1 MTQNKTSLELI
12 YDLPTRIFHWLFVSL
27 FLTAILIA
35 KILDDESPWFVFH
48 MLAGLTLTFL
58 VFLRIIWGIF
68 GSKHARFSQMPLNPR
83 SLINYFSNLLQNKPM
98 HWSGHNPA
106 SSWAGIT
113 LMIFA
118 LGLGVTGYLMTSTG
132 AKEDFEDAHEIF
144 ANGFIVVSILHV
156 AGLLLH
162 TLRNKDSLLMS
173 MLHGKKEKG
182 ESPAGI
188 SSNHALVGVVLLVL
202 IGFYGLV
209 LWRGFDSTT
218 NTLNLWGQSL
228 ELGESQADSESEIVN
243 SPDPEEDAENE
254 N

>member
-1 MTQNKTSLELI
+1 
-12 YDLPTRIFHWLFVSL
+12 
-27 FLTAILIA
+27 
-35 KILDDESPWFVFH
+35 
-48 MLAGLTLTFL
+48 
-58 VFLRIIWGIF
+58 
-68 GSKHARFSQMPLNPR
+68 
-83 SLINYFSNLLQNKPM
+83 
-98 HWSGHNPA
+98 
-106 SSWAGIT
+106 
-113 LMIFA
+113 
-118 LGLGVTGYLMTSTG
+118 
-132 AKEDFEDAHEIF
+132 
-144 ANGFIVVSILHV
+144 
-156 AGLLLH
+156 
-162 TLRNKDSLLMS
+162 MS